1 MPGTLWVA
9 AVPLLMLTDGAFI
22 MGEATVVES
31 LLQAGRPGPDVHTQ
45 VCRNHLSPL
54 QLILY
59 PNTH

>member
-1 MPGTLWVA
+1 
-9 AVPLLMLTDGAFI
+9 